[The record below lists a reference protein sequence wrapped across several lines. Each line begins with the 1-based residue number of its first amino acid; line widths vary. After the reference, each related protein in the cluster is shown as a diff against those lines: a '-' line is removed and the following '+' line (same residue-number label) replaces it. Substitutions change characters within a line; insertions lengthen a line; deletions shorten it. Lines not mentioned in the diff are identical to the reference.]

1 MGTVRKVKDRA
12 AARLAKKRWAGTTAE
27 ERREELRK
35 VWEAR
40 SAKAAARKAALAQAT
55 EEMIEA

>member
-1 MGTVRKVKDRA
+1 VRKVKDRA